1 MDSKSLRNCWR
12 PRTRVDKIAVGD
24 DERADYKT
32 SGVNQQYLLQR
43 EMMIRWVVV
52 LTIPIMLQQFITAG
66 IDLNNADSTTDTCKC
81 HPFCPIHTYDKP
93 QTHEITYDTKQVQD
107 NILPFTNDVKG
118 GFWSECLDPFG
129 SDDDVAYDDD
139 TADPDWTKGFTANP
153 TDGVR
158 YRNFLVNIGGE
169 NYANPIMTNPDG
181 PSPNQPLYSQMCCM
195 DGVQDPSVRAGAAFK
210 ALSGMWVAVTSLVS
224 FCLMAVAWWAQAKQ
238 GLWAKSSK
246 YMFAGW
252 FINFAMI
259 LLLFLIPLHLVAFP
273 TADEIKILISG
284 IMDDALYTQNFVLAV
299 MQTVTGITP
308 TAAFSALDFF
318 AKLINN
324 LMTEITPVGLDMTA
338 RVVFTMLSCKSVLP
352 LALSLLPGIQK
363 GAVLCKMVFPDS
375 PLFGWI
381 AWVVPVFYVPIVAA
395 ILMMALQVL
404 ATTGFT
410 LGVFFLIASAV
421 CPLFLGQTMTKMYKT
436 TDDWL
441 KAIAGQNVIKARIV
455 LLAAA
460 LISFAVFGYR
470 MADAQSVSMKA
481 LADGLK
487 GMLSMSNMFF
497 LVVGFFRGFCL
508 TSVVATDALLHLT
521 FAMRA
526 DERASPELA
535 QHFQEATDVAQQ
547 TLHSSSTKASK
558 QSPSTIEL
566 GEKSMLGEKLLSE

>member
-1 MDSKSLRNCWR
+1 
-12 PRTRVDKIAVGD
+12 
-24 DERADYKT
+24 
-32 SGVNQQYLLQR
+32 
-43 EMMIRWVVV
+43 
-52 LTIPIMLQQFITAG
+52 
-66 IDLNNADSTTDTCKC
+66 
-81 HPFCPIHTYDKP
+81 
-93 QTHEITYDTKQVQD
+93 
-107 NILPFTNDVKG
+107 
-118 GFWSECLDPFG
+118 
-129 SDDDVAYDDD
+129 
-139 TADPDWTKGFTANP
+139 
-153 TDGVR
+153 
-158 YRNFLVNIGGE
+158 
-169 NYANPIMTNPDG
+169 
-181 PSPNQPLYSQMCCM
+181 
-195 DGVQDPSVRAGAAFK
+195 
-210 ALSGMWVAVTSLVS
+210 
-224 FCLMAVAWWAQAKQ
+224 MAVAWWAQAKQ
-238 GLWAKSSK
+238 ELWAKSSK

-273 TADEIKILISG
+273 TADEIKLFIAGSL
-284 IMDDALYTQNFVLAV
+284 DDLLYTQDFVLAV
-299 MQTVTGITP
+299 MHTVTGITP

-318 AKLINN
+318 TKLIKSI
-324 LMTEITPVGLDMTA
+324 MAEVTPVGLDMTA

-441 KAIAGQNVIKARIV
+441 KAIAGQNVTKARIV

-460 LISFAVFGYR
+460 FISFAVFGAR
-470 MADAQSVSMKA
+470 MADAQSESMQA
-481 LADGLK
+481 LAEGLK

-508 TSVVATDALLHLT
+508 TSVVAADALLHLT

-535 QHFQEATDVAQQ
+535 QHFQEVTDVAQQ
-547 TLHSSSTKASK
+547 TLHSSSMKASK
-558 QSPSTIEL
+558 RSPSTIEL